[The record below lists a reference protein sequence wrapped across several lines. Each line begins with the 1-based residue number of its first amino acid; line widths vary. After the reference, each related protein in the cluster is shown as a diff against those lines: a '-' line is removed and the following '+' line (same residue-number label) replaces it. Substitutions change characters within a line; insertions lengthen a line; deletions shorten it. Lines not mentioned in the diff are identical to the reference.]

1 MEYMC
6 VCVCALQYRPY
17 MTLNSEHLLCSFVL
31 YIYVQRETPMF
42 VAQLTASV
50 FIYTVYHWL
59 IALSLVLSFS
69 PTMLYISKSVQAN
82 NATSVMVDLLPR
94 VCGQS
99 TCTLSCS
106 IERVLHVVVLL
117 IKEGTHAASQATPTG
132 GSAPVQC
139 RCQLLHQ
146 FAHNYR
152 ACKIARQA
160 AETTDYL

>member
-6 VCVCALQYRPY
+6 VCVCTLQYRPY

-117 IKEGTHAASQATPTG
+117 IKEGTHAASQATPTEAVLLFNAGVSCYIIQSLQNCQAG
-132 GSAPVQC
+132 GRNHRLPLKVA
-139 RCQLLHQ
+139 
-146 FAHNYR
+146 
-152 ACKIARQA
+152 
-160 AETTDYL
+160 T